1 MDIKELTSDFAKP
14 GRRILKSE
22 SMITSSWFSA
32 FLCRSF
38 ATSMNYL
45 VKKIC
50 VIMYITRNSPQ
61 EEGTM
66 NVNGVMQ
73 VGKKNNST

>member
-1 MDIKELTSDFAKP
+1 
-14 GRRILKSE
+14 
-22 SMITSSWFSA
+22 
-32 FLCRSF
+32 
-38 ATSMNYL
+38 MNYL
-45 VKKIC
+45 VQKIC
-50 VIMYITRNSPQ
+50 VIMYITRRSPQ